1 MEMPK
6 ETTSRSAASWC
17 GGGVAIFAL
26 LVLVAGWLLGVEP
39 VRRIT
44 HFWSPMAP
52 VTAVM
57 LILLGAGLY
66 WFERQARYSTIA
78 LLIALFLAAVAFA
91 EFMFGLQSIV
101 TFVTSW
107 FGRSAELPAP
117 DTSAATI
124 LLVLALLSFRTRQST
139 LHDLADVVAV
149 TVGMICLQVLVS
161 HGYHIAYTK
170 SFTGFRQIAA
180 HSTIAMMLLAFGATT
195 VRPTRG
201 LFAAMR
207 GRAQSALQLRR
218 LLPVTLVLLVI
229 IGWLMVLLVREGL
242 AGTMPDLISWAV
254 VSTMVVLAIVLFVT
268 SADMRVVEATVQKR
282 QHELE
287 EAKTEAE
294 TASETKS
301 RFMAVMSHELRTPL
315 TAVIGY
321 ADLLENGVA
330 GELPEE
336 AQNYLRRVRAS
347 GWHLVGLID
356 AVLLYAG
363 GTPPAEQSAPARLDV
378 NALASTVAAL
388 FESQVEEK
396 GLKLNLELAPTP
408 INVETDERKLRQI
421 LMNLVS
427 NAVKFTESGAVTMRL
442 FTSGDVAVVQIIDTG
457 IGISPDHL
465 AHIWEP
471 FRLADDTHTRTR
483 GGVGLGLA
491 ITRQLVSQ
499 LGGNIAVRSAVGK
512 GTTFTVVLPRV
523 EDADAPTFQLGG
535 KRILVVDDEIA
546 LRRLMAR
553 SLTRFGA
560 QATEADSADTALRI
574 VQEEGPFDVV
584 VTDISMPGM
593 SGIQLAK
600 LLAEPHPD
608 MPILFVTGAQLD
620 EGDMAEINALGGRLL
635 RKPFQIKELA
645 RAVSRAEL
653 I

>member
-1 MEMPK
+1 MEIPK
-6 ETTSRSAASWC
+6 PGSSRSAASWC
-17 GGGVAIFAL
+17 GGGVAVFAL
-26 LVLVAGWLLGVEP
+26 LVLVVGWLLSVER
-39 VRRIT
+39 VRRIAD
-44 HFWSPMAP
+44 FWSAMAP
-52 VTAVM
+52 MTAVL

-66 WFERQARYSTIA
+66 WFERRVRHSTIA
-78 LLIALFLAAVAFA
+78 LLGALLLATVAFA
-91 EFMFGLQSIV
+91 EYMFDTRL
-101 TFVTSW
+101 FVTQVTAW
-107 FGRSAELPAP
+107 FGASAELPAP
-117 DTSAATI
+117 DTAAATI
-124 LLVLALLSFRTRQST
+124 LLVLALLSFRTRQQM
-139 LHDLADVVAV
+139 LHDLADVVAI

-180 HSTIAMMLLAFGATT
+180 HSTLAMMVLAFGATA

-242 AGTMPDLISWAV
+242 AGTMPEMVSWAV

-268 SADMRVVEATVQKR
+268 SADMRVVEATVQRR

-287 EAKTEAE
+287 EAKITAE
-294 TASETKS
+294 SASETKS

-330 GELPEE
+330 GDLPED
-336 AQNYLRRVRAS
+336 ALQYLRRVRAS

-378 NALASTVAAL
+378 NGLASTVVAL
-388 FESQVEEK
+388 FQSQADEK
-396 GLKLNLELAPTP
+396 GLTLTFEPAPTP

-421 LMNLVS
+421 LINLVS
-427 NAVKFTESGAVTMRL
+427 NAVKFTESGTVTLRL

-457 IGISPDHL
+457 IGITPEHQ

-471 FRLADDTHTRTR
+471 FQLADNTHTRTR

-499 LGGNIAVRSAVGK
+499 LGGNIAVRSAAGK

-523 EDADAPTFQLGG
+523 EDADAQTYQLNN
-535 KRILVVDDEIA
+535 KRVLVVDDEIA

-553 SLTRFGA
+553 SLGRFGA
-560 QATEADSADTALRI
+560 LTTEADSADTALRI
-574 VQEEGPFDVV
+574 IQEQGRFDVV

-608 MPILFVTGAQLD
+608 MPILFVTGAELD
-620 EGDMAEINALGGRLL
+620 EGDMAEINGLGGRLL

-645 RAVSRAEL
+645 RAVSHAEL